1 MAEASDVGPEIIA
14 LGEALVEI
22 MRPERD
28 VPLDQTGTFV
38 GPFPSGA
45 PAIFA
50 DAAARLGA
58 RVGFIGVVGDDEFG
72 RCLCQRLE
80 ADGVD
85 VTHLRTEPDRTTGC
99 AFVAYF
105 ADGSR
110 RFIFHLRHAAAGTLN
125 PDDVKREYFAHVR
138 FVHIMGSAL
147 ALSDSSRAACY
158 RAVRLAKDAGAQVS
172 LDPNLRPELLGLD
185 LVRSVCAPVLE
196 AADVVLP
203 SGAEARM
210 LTGAASD
217 EEAARALASQ
227 GRIVALKRGAE
238 GSTVFT
244 ADAEITVPSFA
255 VREVDPTGAG
265 DCYDAA
271 FLVGLLRGWELPD
284 VARFANAVG
293 ALSVTRQGPMEGAP
307 DYDAVKALLCGP
319 SGTRRT

>member
-1 MAEASDVGPEIIA
+1 MAPEIIA
-14 LGEALVEI
+14 VGEALVEI
-22 MRPERD
+22 MRPEREL
-28 VPLDQTGTFV
+28 PLDRPGPFV

-58 RVGFIGVVGDDEFG
+58 KAGFIGVVGEDDFG
-72 RCLCQRLE
+72 LCLRRRLE
-80 ADGVD
+80 QDGVD
-85 VTHLRTEPDRTTGC
+85 LSCLRRSSEHTTGC

-110 RFIFHLRHAAAGTLN
+110 RFIFHLRHAAAGTLG
-125 PDDVKREYFAHVR
+125 PEDVQPAYVQGARFLHV
-138 FVHIMGSAL
+138 MGSAL
-147 ALSDSSRAACY
+147 ALSDSAREACY
-158 RAVRLAKDAGAQVS
+158 RAVRLAKAAGVRVS

-185 LVRSVCAPVLE
+185 QVRKVCAPVLE

-217 EEAARALASQ
+217 EEAARELASR

-238 GSTVFT
+238 GSTVYSGP
-244 ADAEITVPSFA
+244 DAFAVPSFP
-255 VREVDPTGAG
+255 VEEVDPTGAG

-271 FLVGLLRGWELPD
+271 FLVGLLRGWDLPR

-293 ALSVTRQGPMEGAP
+293 ALSVTKLGPMEGAP
-307 DYDAVKALLCGP
+307 DLASALSLAGM
-319 SGTRRT
+319 